1 MKINPGKNP
10 DLSEKSD
17 CPTAGWLNQNH
28 DLLQG
33 MGLEKINPAGK
44 QSDYA
49 TDIVSFSPQINPIL
63 LGAAGQDFT
72 LSYIQQYNGPN

>member
-10 DLSEKSD
+10 DLGQKSD
-17 CPTAGWLNQNH
+17 YPTAGWLNQNH

-33 MGLEKINPAGK
+33 IRLEKINFVK
-44 QSDYA
+44 CRSDYA

-63 LGAAGQDFT
+63 LGAAGQISPYEIT
-72 LSYIQQYNGPN
+72 R